1 MPRPLQPAVEE
12 RAVSPSAQA
21 DDTALDATLR
31 PRRLA
36 DFVGQDHI
44 RETLAIA
51 IAAARSRGEPLDHVL
66 LFGPPGLGKTTL
78 AHIIAHE
85 MGVSIRVTS
94 GPAIERPGDLAAILT
109 GLQPGDVL
117 FIDEVHRLPRAA
129 EELLYPALEDFQLD
143 IVLGKRPAAR
153 SIRLRLP
160 PFTLVGATTRYALL
174 GAPLRDRFGAVYRL
188 DFYSEEELA
197 VIVRRNAG
205 VLGVEID
212 EEGTLEIARRARGTP
227 RIANR
232 LLRRAR
238 DYAQVRA
245 AGVVTGEVARQALE
259 QLRVDPLGLDEV
271 DHKLLRTIVEK
282 FAGGPVG
289 IETIA
294 AAISE
299 DPDTIME
306 VYEPY
311 LMQAGL
317 LKRTPRGRV
326 ATPLA
331 YRHLGLSPPQ
341 PLQRPL
347 FEGEGMG

>member
-1 MPRPLQPAVEE
+1 VEE

-197 VIVRRNAG
+197 AIVRRNAG